1 MSVGAS
7 QHVRHSFNT
16 RKVPRATPLHFNHL
30 LEHHIWHEPCLV
42 SERLEQEFH
51 SEFGD
56 MARAQSASLAFRAFR
71 SVPFVELRQSLP
83 SQIAIISPF
92 VDQLMHFIARF
103 RTTPDE
109 SELGIETALH
119 EALANAI
126 VHGNQ
131 EDPRKLVRVACRCT
145 TDGEVFLTIQDEG
158 RGFDSAAVDPTTP
171 ENRLL
176 PHGRGIYLMKT
187 LMDDV
192 CFEQGGAVVY
202 MHKGPNARPRAARKS
217 G

>member
-1 MSVGAS
+1 MACP
-7 QHVRHSFNT
+7 Q
-16 RKVPRATPLHFNHL
+16 A
-30 LEHHIWHEPCLV
+30 V
-42 SERLEQEFH
+42 SLT
-51 SEFGD
+51 S
-56 MARAQSASLAFRAFR
+56 AFR

-83 SQIAIISPF
+83 SQIAFISPF
-92 VDQLMHFIARF
+92 IDQLMHFIARF
-103 RTTPDE
+103 RTPDE
-109 SELGIETALH
+109 SELNIETALH

-131 EDPRKLVRVACRCT
+131 EDPHKLVCVACRCT
-145 TDGEVFLTIQDEG
+145 TDGEVSLAIRDEG
-158 RGFDSAAVDPTTP
+158 RGFDTAAVLDPTTP

-202 MHKGPNARPRAARKS
+202 MRKASNARSSAATKS
-217 G
+217 A